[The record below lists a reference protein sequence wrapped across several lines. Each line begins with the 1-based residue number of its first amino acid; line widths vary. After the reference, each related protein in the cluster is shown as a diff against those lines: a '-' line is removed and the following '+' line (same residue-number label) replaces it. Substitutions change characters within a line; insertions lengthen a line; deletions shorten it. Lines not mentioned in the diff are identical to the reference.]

1 MLRLYLLGGE
11 DIKDKGSKEL
21 NSHAFNDAGGSPLV
35 VVFPWTSR
43 EKVREDAYRRLMVD
57 YFKELGAKGVRFVEH
72 SLPYP
77 DMVKLVEQSD
87 LIYLP
92 GGDPKVLVERMRNTG
107 ASHLLANYDKVIVGN
122 SAGAVALC
130 AEYVLL
136 SEDSDAF
143 SISSGLGLV
152 DLGVAVHYDPYMDTQ
167 LESLSTSRNIFAI
180 PEGGAVVVSRCS
192 ISLIGPVAVFQEG
205 RKV

>member
-1 MLRLYLLGGE
+1 MQRLYLLGGE
-11 DIKDKGSKEL
+11 DFKDKGSKEL
-21 NSHAFNDAGGSPLV
+21 NSQAFNDAGGSPLV
-35 VVFPWTSR
+35 LVFPWTSR
-43 EKVREDAYRRLMVD
+43 EKVREDAYRRLIVD
-57 YFKELGAKGVRFVEH
+57 YFKELGAKVVMFVEP

-77 DMVKLVEQSD
+77 DMVKLVDQSD

-136 SEDSDAF
+136 SEDSDTF

-167 LESLSTSRNIFAI
+167 LENLSTSRNIFAI
-180 PEGGAVVVSRCS
+180 PEGGAVVISRCS

>member
-1 MLRLYLLGGE
+1 MRLYLLGGE
-11 DIKDKGSKEL
+11 DLSVKGSREI
-21 NSHAFNDAGGSPLV
+21 NRQAFKDAGGAPLV

-43 EKVREDAYRRLMVD
+43 AKAGQDRYRRQMVD
-57 YFKELGAKGVRFVEH
+57 YLKELGAKGVRFVEPT
-72 SLPYP
+72 LPFP
-77 DMVKLVEQSD
+77 EMARLVEESD

-107 ASHLLANYDKVIVGN
+107 ASLLLANYEKVILGN

-130 AEYVLL
+130 SEYVLL
-136 SEDSDAF
+136 SEESDTF
-143 SISSGLGLV
+143 TVSSGLSLV
-152 DLGVAVHYDPYMDTQ
+152 DFGLAVHYDPYMDAQ

-180 PEGGAVVVSRCS
+180 PEDGAVIITCCS
-192 ISLIGPVAVFQEG
+192 ISLVGAVAVFQEG